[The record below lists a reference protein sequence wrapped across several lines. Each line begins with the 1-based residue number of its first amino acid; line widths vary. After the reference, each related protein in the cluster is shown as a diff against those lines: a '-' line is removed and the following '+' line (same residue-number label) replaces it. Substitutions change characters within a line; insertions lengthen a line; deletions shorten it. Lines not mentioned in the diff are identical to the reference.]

1 MKLKIDHLTKYL
13 YGEVVPLNTHE
24 IYLTPL
30 QRNNFTTLKANMEI
44 FPKPDGIYE
53 RLNAEGNPFHQVWFT
68 EETDVL
74 QIQSVIE
81 VEIGS
86 FNPFGFILQPGLHFP
101 FDHFVYPAKFRD
113 PLFSYIKTN
122 PNPDLKDYVKSVM
135 VKSDYLVS
143 FLVDLVAE
151 IHRGWEHIIRHEEG
165 LMPEMEVYNLKKGSC
180 RDLSWMLMEMLRSV
194 GLASRFVSG
203 YAYNP
208 ELNEGH
214 ELHGWVE
221 VFLPGAGWIGLD
233 PSLGLMTDQYYISL
247 ATSFHPSQT
256 LPIMGTYGG
265 LAKAELFS
273 EVNITEVE

>member
-1 MKLKIDHLTKYL
+1 MKLKIDHLTKYQ

-30 QRNNFTTLKANMEI
+30 QRNNFSTLKTSMEI

-53 RLNAEGNPFHQVWFT
+53 RLNAEGNPFQQVWFT
-68 EETDVL
+68 EETDL
-74 QIQSVIE
+74 LKIRSVIE
-81 VEIGS
+81 VEIGT
-86 FNPFGFILQPGLHFP
+86 FNPFGFILQPGLKFP
-101 FDHFVYPAKFRD
+101 FDYFQYPSKYHD
-113 PLFSYIKTN
+113 PLFSYLKTD
-122 PNPDLKDYVKSVM
+122 PNSEFADFVKSVM
-135 VKSDYLVS
+135 SRSDYLIS

-151 IHRGWEHIIRHEEG
+151 IHSGWKHIIREEEG
-165 LMPEMEVYNLKKGSC
+165 LMTGMNVFQQKQGSC

-233 PSLGLMTDQYYISL
+233 PSLGLMTDEYYISL
-247 ATSFHPSQT
+247 ATSFHPSHT

-273 EVNITEVE
+273 EVNIIELD